1 MTKLITTL
9 KLAGLT
15 ALIASLSLTAAEAA
29 DKRVRKACWG
39 DYDSFCSQY
48 DPGSSQVARCFES
61 NRKNLSKGCIRAL
74 VDAGE
79 VPAKYLKK

>member
-1 MTKLITTL
+1 MTKFITTL

-15 ALIASLSLTAAEAA
+15 ALIAASSVTSAFAV
-29 DKRVRKACWG
+29 DKAIRKACVG
-39 DYDSFCSQY
+39 DYDSYCSQY
-48 DPGSSQVARCFES
+48 APGSAQVSRCFES
-61 NRKNLSKGCIRAL
+61 NRRNLSKGCIRAL

>member
-15 ALIASLSLTAAEAA
+15 AMIAVGSVSNAFAV
-29 DKRVRKACWG
+29 DKAIKKACTG
-39 DYDSFCSQY
+39 DYESYCSQY
-48 DPGSSQVARCFES
+48 SPGSTQVSRCFES